1 MHVDAIPSDALT
13 REKVIG
19 IMVQRFGDQFTTAEA
34 IRERHGKGE
43 SYHSVASP
51 DGVFFAKSTE
61 DVAEVVKICADHKF
75 PIVPFGVGTSLEG
88 NIAAL
93 KGGICV
99 DLSMMNEILE
109 VNEEDLDVK
118 VQAGV
123 TRKQLNDFLRDTGLF
138 FPIDPGADA
147 SIGGMAATR
156 ASGTNAVRYG
166 TMREN
171 VLSLTVVTADGRIV
185 QTARRARK
193 SAAGYDLTR
202 LFVGSEG
209 TLGIITEIRLKV
221 YGIPESITSAVCQF
235 EDLES
240 AVNTSILIVQTGIPV
255 ARMELLDDV
264 QMGACI
270 SYSKLEGYEEKPT
283 IFFEFHGT
291 ETGAKEQAETVQAI
305 AEEFGGSAFQWT
317 SKMEDR
323 NKLWQARWDVYYSV
337 KALNNNGRVYSTDV
351 CVPISKITECVKFA
365 EEKAKEFGVRA
376 PMVGHM
382 GDGNFHVVLPYDPAK
397 KEMYKQLRAFNGT
410 LIRKALELEGTITG
424 EHGVGLHKKEYL
436 LEQHPD
442 SIPVMKSIKRTL
454 DPNNI
459 MNPGKIFDLN

>member
-19 IMVQRFGDQFTTAEA
+19 IMVQRFGDQFTTADA

-43 SYHSVASP
+43 SYHSAASP

-61 DVAEVVKICADHKF
+61 DVAEVVKICSDHKF

-99 DLSMMNEILE
+99 DLSMMNKILE

-118 VQAGV
+118 VEAGV

-291 ETGAKEQAETVQAI
+291 ETGAKEQAEAVQAI

-323 NKLWQARWDVYYSV
+323 NKLWQARHDAYYAAI
-337 KALNNNGRVYSTDV
+337 ALRSGCQGWATDV
-351 CVPISKITECVKFA
+351 CVPVSRLAECINETKDDLKETGLIS
-365 EEKAKEFGVRA
+365 
-376 PMVGHM
+376 PLVGHV
-382 GDGNFHVVLPYDPAK
+382 GDGNFHMLYIVDPNNQEEMAK
-397 KEMYKQLRAFNGT
+397 AQAHSDRMVMR
-410 LIRKALELEGTITG
+410 ALEMGGTCTG
-424 EHGVGLHKKEYL
+424 EHGVGYGKIHFLTNEHGEAMSLMRSLKTAFD
-436 LEQHPD
+436 PD
-442 SIPVMKSIKRTL
+442 
-454 DPNNI
+454 NI
-459 MNPGKIFDLN
+459 MNPGKIVNI

>member
-171 VLSLTVVTADGRIV
+171 
-185 QTARRARK
+185 ARK
-193 SAAGYDLTR
+193 
-202 LFVGSEG
+202 
-209 TLGIITEIRLKV
+209 
-221 YGIPESITSAVCQF
+221 IPKIQ
-235 EDLES
+235 
-240 AVNTSILIVQTGIPV
+240 
-255 ARMELLDDV
+255 DV
-264 QMGACI
+264 W
-270 SYSKLEGYEEKPT
+270 
-283 IFFEFHGT
+283 F
-291 ETGAKEQAETVQAI
+291 
-305 AEEFGGSAFQWT
+305 
-317 SKMEDR
+317 
-323 NKLWQARWDVYYSV
+323 
-337 KALNNNGRVYSTDV
+337 
-351 CVPISKITECVKFA
+351 
-365 EEKAKEFGVRA
+365 
-376 PMVGHM
+376 
-382 GDGNFHVVLPYDPAK
+382 
-397 KEMYKQLRAFNGT
+397 
-410 LIRKALELEGTITG
+410 
-424 EHGVGLHKKEYL
+424 
-436 LEQHPD
+436 
-442 SIPVMKSIKRTL
+442 
-454 DPNNI
+454 
-459 MNPGKIFDLN
+459 

>member
-1 MHVDAIPSDALT
+1 
-13 REKVIG
+13 
-19 IMVQRFGDQFTTAEA
+19 MVQRFGDQFTTAEA

-291 ETGAKEQAETVQAI
+291 ETGAKEQAEAVQAI

-323 NKLWQARWDVYYSV
+323 NKLWQARHDAYYAAI
-337 KALNNNGRVYSTDV
+337 ALRSGCQGWATDV
-351 CVPISKITECVKFA
+351 CVPVSRLAECINETKDDLEETGLIS
-365 EEKAKEFGVRA
+365 
-376 PMVGHM
+376 PLVGHV
-382 GDGNFHVVLPYDPAK
+382 GDGNFHMLYIVDPNNQEEMAK
-397 KEMYKQLRAFNGT
+397 AQAHSDRMVMR
-410 LIRKALELEGTITG
+410 ALEMGGTCTG
-424 EHGVGLHKKEYL
+424 EHGVGYGKIHFLTNEHGDAMSLMRSLKTAFD
-436 LEQHPD
+436 PD
-442 SIPVMKSIKRTL
+442 
-454 DPNNI
+454 NI
-459 MNPGKIFDLN
+459 MNPGKIVNI

>member
-51 DGVFFAKSTE
+51 DGVFFARSTE

-202 LFVGSEG
+202 VFVGSEG

-291 ETGAKEQAETVQAI
+291 ETGAKEQAEAVQAI
-305 AEEFGGSAFQWT
+305 AEEFGGSAF
-317 SKMEDR
+317 
-323 NKLWQARWDVYYSV
+323 NGPPRW
-337 KALNNNGRVYSTDV
+337 KIEINFGR
-351 CVPISKITECVKFA
+351 
-365 EEKAKEFGVRA
+365 
-376 PMVGHM
+376 
-382 GDGNFHVVLPYDPAK
+382 HVMTPT
-397 KEMYKQLRAFNGT
+397 MQLLR
-410 LIRKALELEGTITG
+410 
-424 EHGVGLHKKEYL
+424 
-436 LEQHPD
+436 
-442 SIPVMKSIKRTL
+442 
-454 DPNNI
+454 
-459 MNPGKIFDLN
+459 

>member
-1 MHVDAIPSDALT
+1 
-13 REKVIG
+13 
-19 IMVQRFGDQFTTAEA
+19 
-34 IRERHGKGE
+34 
-43 SYHSVASP
+43 
-51 DGVFFAKSTE
+51 
-61 DVAEVVKICADHKF
+61 
-75 PIVPFGVGTSLEG
+75 
-88 NIAAL
+88 
-93 KGGICV
+93 
-99 DLSMMNEILE
+99 
-109 VNEEDLDVK
+109 
-118 VQAGV
+118 
-123 TRKQLNDFLRDTGLF
+123 
-138 FPIDPGADA
+138 
-147 SIGGMAATR
+147 
-156 ASGTNAVRYG
+156 
-166 TMREN
+166 MREN

-209 TLGIITEIRLKV
+209 TLGIITEIRMKV

-323 NKLWQARWDVYYSV
+323 NKLWQARHDAYYAAI
-337 KALNNNGRVYSTDV
+337 ALRSGCQGWATDV
-351 CVPISKITECVKFA
+351 CVPVSRLAECINETKDDLEETGLIS
-365 EEKAKEFGVRA
+365 
-376 PMVGHM
+376 PLVGHV
-382 GDGNFHVVLPYDPAK
+382 GDGNFHMLYIVDPNNQEEMAK
-397 KEMYKQLRAFNGT
+397 AQAHSDRMVMR
-410 LIRKALELEGTITG
+410 ALEMGGTCTG
-424 EHGVGLHKKEYL
+424 EHGVVYGKIHFLTNEHGDAMSLMRSLKTAFD
-436 LEQHPD
+436 PD
-442 SIPVMKSIKRTL
+442 
-454 DPNNI
+454 NI
-459 MNPGKIFDLN
+459 MNPGKIVNI

>member
-123 TRKQLNDFLRDTGLF
+123 TRKQLNDFLKDTGLF

-147 SIGGMAATR
+147 SIGGMAAPAPRSR
-156 ASGTNAVRYG
+156 A
-166 TMREN
+166 
-171 VLSLTVVTADGRIV
+171 
-185 QTARRARK
+185 ARRPAARTTTQSHSMVK
-193 SAAGYDLTR
+193 VWSARSSVQCSL
-202 LFVGSEG
+202 
-209 TLGIITEIRLKV
+209 IIAILRTCIAQPVDRPVMCPLK
-221 YGIPESITSAVCQF
+221 
-235 EDLES
+235 
-240 AVNTSILIVQTGIPV
+240 IPV
-255 ARMELLDDV
+255 F
-264 QMGACI
+264 
-270 SYSKLEGYEEKPT
+270 S
-283 IFFEFHGT
+283 H
-291 ETGAKEQAETVQAI
+291 
-305 AEEFGGSAFQWT
+305 
-317 SKMEDR
+317 
-323 NKLWQARWDVYYSV
+323 N
-337 KALNNNGRVYSTDV
+337 
-351 CVPISKITECVKFA
+351 
-365 EEKAKEFGVRA
+365 
-376 PMVGHM
+376 
-382 GDGNFHVVLPYDPAK
+382 
-397 KEMYKQLRAFNGT
+397 
-410 LIRKALELEGTITG
+410 
-424 EHGVGLHKKEYL
+424 
-436 LEQHPD
+436 
-442 SIPVMKSIKRTL
+442 
-454 DPNNI
+454 
-459 MNPGKIFDLN
+459 

>member
-1 MHVDAIPSDALT
+1 
-13 REKVIG
+13 
-19 IMVQRFGDQFTTAEA
+19 MVQRFGDQFTTADA

-43 SYHSVASP
+43 SYHSAASP

-61 DVAEVVKICADHKF
+61 DVAEVVKICSDHKF

-93 KGGICV
+93 KGGICI

-109 VNEEDLDVK
+109 VNEEDLDIK

-323 NKLWQARWDVYYSV
+323 NKLWQARHDAYYAAI
-337 KALNNNGRVYSTDV
+337 ALRSGCQGWATDV
-351 CVPISKITECVKFA
+351 CVPVSRLAECINETKDDLEKTGLIS
-365 EEKAKEFGVRA
+365 
-376 PMVGHM
+376 PLVGHV
-382 GDGNFHVVLPYDPAK
+382 GDGNFHMLYIVDPNNQEEMAK
-397 KEMYKQLRAFNGT
+397 AQAHSDRMVMR
-410 LIRKALELEGTITG
+410 ALEMGGTCTG
-424 EHGVGLHKKEYL
+424 EHGVGYGKIHFLTNEHGDAMSLMRSLKTAFD
-436 LEQHPD
+436 PD
-442 SIPVMKSIKRTL
+442 
-454 DPNNI
+454 NI
-459 MNPGKIFDLN
+459 MNPGKIVNI

>member
-317 SKMEDR
+317 SK
-323 NKLWQARWDVYYSV
+323 LS
-337 KALNNNGRVYSTDV
+337 
-351 CVPISKITECVKFA
+351 
-365 EEKAKEFGVRA
+365 
-376 PMVGHM
+376 
-382 GDGNFHVVLPYDPAK
+382 
-397 KEMYKQLRAFNGT
+397 
-410 LIRKALELEGTITG
+410 LIHI
-424 EHGVGLHKKEYL
+424 
-436 LEQHPD
+436 
-442 SIPVMKSIKRTL
+442 
-454 DPNNI
+454 
-459 MNPGKIFDLN
+459 

>member
-1 MHVDAIPSDALT
+1 
-13 REKVIG
+13 
-19 IMVQRFGDQFTTAEA
+19 MVQRFGDQFTTAEA

-193 SAAGYDLTR
+193 SAAGYDLT
-202 LFVGSEG
+202 
-209 TLGIITEIRLKV
+209 LGIITEIRLKV

-235 EDLES
+235 ENLES

-270 SYSKLEGYEEKPT
+270 SYSK
-283 IFFEFHGT
+283 
-291 ETGAKEQAETVQAI
+291 
-305 AEEFGGSAFQWT
+305 
-317 SKMEDR
+317 
-323 NKLWQARWDVYYSV
+323 N
-337 KALNNNGRVYSTDV
+337 
-351 CVPISKITECVKFA
+351 
-365 EEKAKEFGVRA
+365 
-376 PMVGHM
+376 MVG
-382 GDGNFHVVLPYDPAK
+382 F
-397 KEMYKQLRAFNGT
+397 
-410 LIRKALELEGTITG
+410 
-424 EHGVGLHKKEYL
+424 
-436 LEQHPD
+436 
-442 SIPVMKSIKRTL
+442 SS
-454 DPNNI
+454 
-459 MNPGKIFDLN
+459 

>member
-147 SIGGMAATR
+147 ALGGMAATS
-156 ASGTNAVRYG
+156 ASGTMAVKYG
-166 TMREN
+166 TMRT
-171 VLSLTVVTADGRIV
+171 VISGLTVVLPNGDIIKTG
-185 QTARRARK
+185 ARTK
-193 SAAGYDLTR
+193 KTSAGYNLTN
-202 LFVGSEG
+202 LF
-209 TLGIITEIRLKV
+209 I
-221 YGIPESITSAVCQF
+221 
-235 EDLES
+235 
-240 AVNTSILIVQTGIPV
+240 
-255 ARMELLDDV
+255 
-264 QMGACI
+264 
-270 SYSKLEGYEEKPT
+270 
-283 IFFEFHGT
+283 
-291 ETGAKEQAETVQAI
+291 
-305 AEEFGGSAFQWT
+305 
-317 SKMEDR
+317 
-323 NKLWQARWDVYYSV
+323 
-337 KALNNNGRVYSTDV
+337 
-351 CVPISKITECVKFA
+351 
-365 EEKAKEFGVRA
+365 
-376 PMVGHM
+376 
-382 GDGNFHVVLPYDPAK
+382 
-397 KEMYKQLRAFNGT
+397 
-410 LIRKALELEGTITG
+410 
-424 EHGVGLHKKEYL
+424 
-436 LEQHPD
+436 
-442 SIPVMKSIKRTL
+442 
-454 DPNNI
+454 
-459 MNPGKIFDLN
+459 

>member
-13 REKVIG
+13 REKVIA
-19 IMVQRFGDQFTTAEA
+19 IMVQRFGDQFTTADA

-43 SYHSVASP
+43 SYHGIASP

-93 KGGICV
+93 KGGICI
-99 DLSMMNEILE
+99 DLSMMNEVLE
-109 VNEEDLDVK
+109 INEEDLDVK
-118 VQAGV
+118 VEAGV
-123 TRKQLNDFLRDTGLF
+123 TRKQLNDHLRDTGLF

-185 QTARRARK
+185 QTARRAKK

-221 YGIPESITSAVCQF
+221 YGIPEAITSAVCQF

-291 ETGAKEQAETVQAI
+291 EAGAKEQAETVQGI

-317 SKMEDR
+317 SEMEDR
-323 NKLWQARWDVYYSV
+323 NKLWQARHDAYYAAI
-337 KALNNNGRVYSTDV
+337 ALRSGCQGWATDV
-351 CVPISKITECVKFA
+351 CVPVSRLAECINETKDDLEKTGLIS
-365 EEKAKEFGVRA
+365 
-376 PMVGHM
+376 PLVGHV
-382 GDGNFHVVLPYDPAK
+382 GDGNFHMLYIVDPDNKDEMAK
-397 KEMYKQLRAFNGT
+397 AQEHSDRMVMR
-410 LIRKALELEGTITG
+410 ALEMGGTCTG
-424 EHGVGLHKKEYL
+424 EHGVGYGKIHFLTDEHGDAMSLMRSLKTAFD
-436 LEQHPD
+436 PD
-442 SIPVMKSIKRTL
+442 
-454 DPNNI
+454 NI
-459 MNPGKIFDLN
+459 MNPGKIVNI

>member
-1 MHVDAIPSDALT
+1 
-13 REKVIG
+13 
-19 IMVQRFGDQFTTAEA
+19 MVQRFGDQFTTAEA

-323 NKLWQARWDVYYSV
+323 NKLWQARHDAYYAAI
-337 KALNNNGRVYSTDV
+337 ALRSGCQGWATDV
-351 CVPISKITECVKFA
+351 CVPVSRLAECINETKDDLEKTGLIS
-365 EEKAKEFGVRA
+365 
-376 PMVGHM
+376 PLVGHV
-382 GDGNFHVVLPYDPAK
+382 GDGNFHMLYIVDPNNQEEMAK
-397 KEMYKQLRAFNGT
+397 AQAHSDRMVMR
-410 LIRKALELEGTITG
+410 ALEMGGTCTG
-424 EHGVGLHKKEYL
+424 EHGVGYGKIHFLTNEHGDAMSLMRSLKTAFD
-436 LEQHPD
+436 PD
-442 SIPVMKSIKRTL
+442 
-454 DPNNI
+454 NI
-459 MNPGKIFDLN
+459 MNPGKIVNI

>member
-1 MHVDAIPSDALT
+1 MHVDAIPSDAIT

-19 IMVQRFGDQFTTAEA
+19 IMVQRFGDQFTTADA

-43 SYHSVASP
+43 SYHSTASP

-93 KGGICV
+93 KGGICI
-99 DLSMMNEILE
+99 DLSMMKEVLEI
-109 VNEEDLDVK
+109 NEEDLDVK
-118 VQAGV
+118 VEAGV
-123 TRKQLNDFLRDTGLF
+123 TRKQLNDHLRDTGLF

-185 QTARRARK
+185 QTARRAKK
-193 SAAGYDLTR
+193 SSAGYDLTR

-240 AVNTSILIVQTGIPV
+240 AVNTSILIVQTGIQV

-264 QMGACI
+264 KMG
-270 SYSKLEGYEEKPT
+270 
-283 IFFEFHGT
+283 
-291 ETGAKEQAETVQAI
+291 
-305 AEEFGGSAFQWT
+305 
-317 SKMEDR
+317 
-323 NKLWQARWDVYYSV
+323 
-337 KALNNNGRVYSTDV
+337 
-351 CVPISKITECVKFA
+351 
-365 EEKAKEFGVRA
+365 
-376 PMVGHM
+376 
-382 GDGNFHVVLPYDPAK
+382 
-397 KEMYKQLRAFNGT
+397 
-410 LIRKALELEGTITG
+410 
-424 EHGVGLHKKEYL
+424 
-436 LEQHPD
+436 
-442 SIPVMKSIKRTL
+442 
-454 DPNNI
+454 
-459 MNPGKIFDLN
+459 